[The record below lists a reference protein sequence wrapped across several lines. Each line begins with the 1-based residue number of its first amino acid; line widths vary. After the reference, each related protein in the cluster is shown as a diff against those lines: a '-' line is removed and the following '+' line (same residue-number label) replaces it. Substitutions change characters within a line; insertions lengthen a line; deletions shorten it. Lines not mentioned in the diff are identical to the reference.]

1 MMLVPLENG
10 WIALPVGISVLWQE
24 QDTSMSQEV
33 HAGVLIVCEEYLVL
47 PVEFVHHHGDF

>member
-1 MMLVPLENG
+1 MDGFASGSFCSL
-10 WIALPVGISVLWQE
+10 AE

-33 HAGVLIVCEEYLVL
+33 HAGVLTLCEKRLVL